1 MAPKTKSTKK
11 KKKAVREARIDE
23 EVEESFPA
31 SDPPAF
37 TAGSLGAPA
46 KRKTPKPK
54 KARPVKK
61 ARKSKRK

>member
-1 MAPKTKSTKK
+1 MPVKK
-11 KKKAVREARIDE
+11 KSKSAREKRIDE

-37 TAGSLGAPA
+37 TAGSLGAPP

-54 KARPVKK
+54 KAQAVKK
-61 ARKSKRK
+61 ATKSKRK